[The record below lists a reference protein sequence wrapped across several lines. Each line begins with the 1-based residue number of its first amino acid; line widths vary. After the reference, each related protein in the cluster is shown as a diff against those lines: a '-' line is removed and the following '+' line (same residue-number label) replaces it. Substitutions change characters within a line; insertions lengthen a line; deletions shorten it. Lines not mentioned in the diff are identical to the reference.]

1 MEDIAS
7 GIDRVLLAKLVAL
20 ARQGAFL
27 SRRPDGADLVSPGR
41 SPNSPAGAM
50 NSGELMRSLEAGW
63 IAPVGAER
71 LQLTRRGLTLVRRA
85 KSPLARDAGQ
95 TGGSAP
101 SESVTATARPTVNR
115 DESPLS
121 WLRRRTDKHG
131 RPLISATE
139 YEAGERLRADFW
151 LAQLTPRVTASWS
164 KTAPVRRHRRS
175 APSADRDLA
184 DHVIAARER
193 VRRALGAV
201 GPELAGVLIDV
212 CGHLQGLEQVERAA
226 GWPQRAGKVILQ
238 LALQRLARHYGI
250 EPEASIAGPS
260 RIRHWGADG
269 YRPALDGAEAED
281 GRSA

>member
-7 GIDRVLLAKLVAL
+7 GIDRVLLAKLVGL
-20 ARQGAFL
+20 ARRGAFL
-27 SRRPDGADLVSPGR
+27 HKQCDGAALVLPKRGSDGAAVAL
-41 SPNSPAGAM
+41 NSV
-50 NSGELMRSLEAGW
+50 ELVRSLAAGW
-63 IAPVGAER
+63 IAPAGAER
-71 LQLTRRGLTLVRRA
+71 LQLTRRGLALVRRA
-85 KSPLARDAGQ
+85 KSPAALEIGR
-95 TGGSAP
+95 TGVSGP
-101 SESVTATARPTVNR
+101 SETLTAKARPTVNR